1 MFRSDLDAAL
11 QRADALQRELDSSRA
26 QADHL
31 QCQLTNALAQLTIV
45 ESADALQR
53 QVHQLVDQL
62 ASTQQL
68 LAASENERRRLEAL
82 VPSHPVKREYANP
95 GAKAPSPTL
104 VAIAIALWTFL
115 LIAIAGR

>member
-11 QRADALQRELDSSRA
+11 QRADALQRELDAARA
-26 QADHL
+26 QTDHL
-31 QCQLTNALAQLTIV
+31 QCQLTNALAQLTIA

-53 QVHQLVDQL
+53 QVHQLADQL

-82 VPSHPVKREYANP
+82 VPSRPRVKREYKNP
-95 GAKAPSPTL
+95 GVSSDGVIGFSIFFAIITI
-104 VAIAIALWTFL
+104 VAAIVV
-115 LIAIAGR
+115 R